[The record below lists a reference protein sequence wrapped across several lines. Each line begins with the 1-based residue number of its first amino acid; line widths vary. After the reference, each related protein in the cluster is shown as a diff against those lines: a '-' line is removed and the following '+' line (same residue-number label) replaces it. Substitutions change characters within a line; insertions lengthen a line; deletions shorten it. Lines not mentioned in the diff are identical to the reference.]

1 MGTRPESASVEC
13 ARVGIQAATGSYWS
27 RVRRIAGLPVPPAL
41 QTSWSVELTRQ
52 NEGAWVWMD
61 SQVRV

>member
-1 MGTRPESASVEC
+1 MGTRPDSASVEC
-13 ARVGIQAATGSYWS
+13 ARVGIQAATGLCWS
-27 RVRRIAGLPVPPAL
+27 RVRRILGLLVRPAL

-52 NEGAWVWMD
+52 NECAWVWMD